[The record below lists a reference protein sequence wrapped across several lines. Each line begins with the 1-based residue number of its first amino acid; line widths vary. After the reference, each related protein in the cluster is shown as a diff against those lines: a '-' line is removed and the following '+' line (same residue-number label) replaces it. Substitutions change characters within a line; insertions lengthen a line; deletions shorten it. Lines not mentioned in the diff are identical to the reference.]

1 MKPSATAWTR
11 HTDKP
16 ASDSPVLNEATVR
29 PYGPAGVGIMTA
41 HPVGLVISVGVILIA
56 VFALPEAAVFFIGS
70 LAVGAVFGFFLWLRH
85 RNRGF

>member
-1 MKPSATAWTR
+1 
-11 HTDKP
+11 
-16 ASDSPVLNEATVR
+16 
-29 PYGPAGVGIMTA
+29 MTA

-85 RNRGF
+85 R